1 MTTIS
6 TSREIAASADEIFAA
21 FEAPERL
28 ARWWGPAD
36 FTNTFDLCEFKPGG
50 RWVYT
55 MHGPDGKNY
64 PNECVFRAIEP
75 DKRIIIDHVVLPLYT
90 LTITLEKRGDKTRLT
105 WDQEFENKVFAAK
118 MHDFLSTANEQNLVR
133 LETEIATQKNAK

>member
-1 MTTIS
+1 
-6 TSREIAASADEIFAA
+6 
-21 FEAPERL
+21 
-28 ARWWGPAD
+28 
-36 FTNTFDLCEFKPGG
+36 
-50 RWVYT
+50 

-64 PNECVFRAIEP
+64 PNECVFRVIEP